1 MDKDK
6 LIKLFNDIDI
16 YLAKCDLDDF
26 SLISAGAYLQK
37 DIRKTLQK
45 KYHVVI

>member
-26 SLISAGAYLQK
+26 SLISAGAYLQR

-45 KYHVVI
+45 KYHVMI